1 MSSAPHDPVVLSDA
15 EAIDRIFHHI
25 DHKTTDTGEHVWRE
39 PVEHYFCEQR
49 FLQEQALMRRL
60 PIPFCPSGALLN
72 TGDFLARRAA
82 GTPLL
87 AVRGRDGQARVF
99 RNTCR
104 HRGMPVA
111 SGSGC
116 ARAFICPYHA
126 WTYDLDGKLTHV
138 SGKDGFPDL
147 DTAAHGLLPVAAVE
161 ERGGLIWVT
170 QDAPISDG
178 ALAAMPDLFTPEQQ
192 VFDMSTF
199 TDPTNWKLAAET
211 SMEGYHIKALH
222 KESFYP
228 FGFDNLNVVETF
240 GPNSRIIF
248 PFRRIEKLR
257 QIPPAERRLQ
267 GMVTDVF
274 QLFPNTHVSVLSHH
288 SHLIILEPV
297 AVDKT
302 EYVFFR
308 LSNRGGNAEDSL
320 ARAKKDAAFL
330 KDGGLTEDREAANAI
345 YEGLKTGANDHLTF
359 GRFEKAIGHFHASM
373 AAMLSRH
380 SASLNNNRSP
390 LES

>member
-1 MSSAPHDPVVLSDA
+1 MSATSPNALILNDA
-15 EAIDRIFHHI
+15 EAIDRILDHI
-25 DHKTTDTGEHVWRE
+25 DNKTTDTGTRVWRE
-39 PVEHYFCEQR
+39 PVAHYVSEER
-49 FLQEQALMRRL
+49 FHQERALMRRL
-60 PIPFCPSGALLN
+60 PIPFCPSGSLLN
-72 TGDFLARRAA
+72 SGDYLARTAA

-87 AVRGRDGQARVF
+87 AVRGRDGVVRVF

-104 HRGMPVA
+104 HRGMAVA

-116 ARAFICPYHA
+116 ARAFVCPYHA
-126 WTYDLDGKLTHV
+126 WTYSLEGALTHI
-138 SGKDGFPDL
+138 SGKDGFPDV
-147 DTAAHGLLPVAAVE
+147 DAGRHGLVPVAAVE

-170 QDAPISDG
+170 QEDPVSPG
-178 ALAAMPDLFTPEQQ
+178 ALAALPDMFTPEQQ

-222 KESFYP
+222 QDSFYP
-228 FGFDNLNVVETF
+228 YGYDNLNVVETY

-257 QIPPAERRLQ
+257 DIPRAERRLQ

-288 SHLIILEPV
+288 SHLIILEPI
-297 AVDKT
+297 AVGVT

-308 LSNRGGNAEDSL
+308 LSNRGADTAENL
-320 ARAKKDAAFL
+320 VRAKKDAAFL
-330 KDGGLTEDREAANAI
+330 KDGGLTEDRAAANAI
-345 YEGLKTGANDHLTF
+345 YTGLQTGGNDHLTF
-359 GRFEKAIGHFHASM
+359 GRFEKAIGHFHANL
-373 AAMLSRH
+373 ADML
-380 SASLNNNRSP
+380 AQVA
-390 LES
+390 